1 MEQSALSMI
10 HTVFMRE
17 HNRIADEL
25 AKNGWIDE
33 IIFQEARK
41 IVAAEMQHITYNEYL
56 PTLLGDAYMYFFG
69 LYSTPSGYNWVYNP
83 YVDASIVNVFAAATY
98 RYGHSQI
105 PNILAKAPTVEGA
118 PFDIRD
124 FDNLFF
130 RPNMIL
136 KPFGADG
143 IARYTATANSHVVD
157 RLVLYLQDWT
167 REIIL
172 PRTSSN
178 VIM

>member
-25 AKNGWIDE
+25 AKNGWDDE

-56 PTLLGDAYMYFFG
+56 STLLGDAFMHFFG
-69 LYSTPSGYNWVYNP
+69 LYSTPSGFNWVYNP

-105 PNILAKAPTVEGA
+105 PNILAKAPTVEGV
-118 PFDIRD
+118 PFDIRQ
-124 FDNLFF
+124 FDDLFF

-157 RLVLYLQDWT
+157 RLVSYSQDWNT
-167 REIIL
+167 CFGGF
-172 PRTSSN
+172 
-178 VIM
+178 